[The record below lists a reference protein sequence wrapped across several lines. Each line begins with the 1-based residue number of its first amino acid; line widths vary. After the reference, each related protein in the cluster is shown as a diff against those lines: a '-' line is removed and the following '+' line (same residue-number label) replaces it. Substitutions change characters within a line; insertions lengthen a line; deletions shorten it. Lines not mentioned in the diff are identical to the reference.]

1 MNSPVDNTMAAVL
14 ARMTALDGLPFSV
27 FCTSEDLRKSMKARG
42 FDLPKSANSIRKLVV
57 DYSTEI
63 QAAAI
68 REIKELKKKGHRS
81 SLTFDEWTSTRNR
94 RYLNINVHF
103 SSRVWSLGL
112 VRVHGSLPA
121 EKCVELIEEKLEN
134 FDLCLDKDVVSITTD
149 GAAVMKKVGKLIE
162 PEQQLCLA
170 HAIQLAVIKVLYK
183 KAPLVELIEQDDS
196 ELNDDND
203 DNDDNDPDDD
213 LEFEDIYGFNID
225 STDAPDENS
234 NELQIPTILPL
245 ITKIRVVVRLF
256 RKSPTKNDDILQKY
270 VKLEFNKDYSL
281 LLDSKTRWNSLLT
294 MLERF
299 DKLKSCVQKSLIDLS
314 SPISFSDHE
323 LTLLSDTISA
333 LLPVK
338 LAVEALCRA
347 DANLL
352 TADAALNFMLTTLN
366 NVNTILSD
374 DLKNALEVRIMERRT
389 NWSSVI
395 QFLHNGYLTN
405 DNRSDVVFKKLG
417 QNCHLSSFS

>member
-27 FCTSEDLRKSMKARG
+27 FCTSEDLRKSMMARG

-196 ELNDDND
+196 ELNDNND
-203 DNDDNDPDDD
+203 D
-213 LEFEDIYGFNID
+213 
-225 STDAPDENS
+225 
-234 NELQIPTILPL
+234 
-245 ITKIRVVVRLF
+245 
-256 RKSPTKNDDILQKY
+256 
-270 VKLEFNKDYSL
+270 KD
-281 LLDSKTRWNSLLT
+281 
-294 MLERF
+294 
-299 DKLKSCVQKSLIDLS
+299 
-314 SPISFSDHE
+314 
-323 LTLLSDTISA
+323 
-333 LLPVK
+333 
-338 LAVEALCRA
+338 
-347 DANLL
+347 
-352 TADAALNFMLTTLN
+352 
-366 NVNTILSD
+366 
-374 DLKNALEVRIMERRT
+374 
-389 NWSSVI
+389 
-395 QFLHNGYLTN
+395 LTN
-405 DNRSDVVFKKLG
+405 
-417 QNCHLSSFS
+417 